1 VNIIAE
7 LTQRK
12 KAMTAREVAD
22 LLSVHTETVYRA
34 AQSGRLPSYHV
45 FSCRR
50 FDPKA
55 VAQWLQERSA

>member
-1 VNIIAE
+1 MTIHDI

-12 KAMTAREVAD
+12 RAMTADEVAE
-22 LLSVHTETVYRA
+22 LLNVHAKTVYRA
-34 AQSGRLPSYHV
+34 ARAGTLPSFHV